1 VGWIACWPCCCCG
14 DGCRPEDEQALQ
26 HFHDFMAEQES
37 KGKLQRKKSYNRLA
51 RGILQVGACPVLGEP
66 PPPHRAP

>member
-1 VGWIACWPCCCCG
+1 
-14 DGCRPEDEQALQ
+14 
-26 HFHDFMAEQES
+26 MAEQES

-66 PPPHRAP
+66 PPRTVHRSVCPCLPACLP